1 MVFSVWWVVS
11 FWFIR
16 INQCVTTTNSRAHGR
31 DVTPRTCRQASGLTW
46 GQVAGDRACVVR
58 VAHCVSLLLLFSC
71 WEMTDGRACSESA
84 LFLCNLA
91 LLASMHK
98 HFSSLFWETKDQSIW
113 RGATEDGGIL
123 YVFCVCVLFAFS
135 ITDVAG
141 PSKLKRLLKLS

>member
-11 FWFIR
+11 FWFIK
-16 INQCVTTTNSRAHGR
+16 INQCVTTTNSRARGSAPAGR
-31 DVTPRTCRQASGLTW
+31 DVTPWTCRQASGLTR

-71 WEMTDGRACSESA
+71 WEMTDGRARSKSA

-113 RGATEDGGIL
+113 LGATEVGIL
-123 YVFCVCVLFAFS
+123 YVFCVCVFCLHL
-135 ITDVAG
+135 V
-141 PSKLKRLLKLS
+141 LLMWLGHLN